1 MFPLCDM
8 AEAVKVD
15 VYPRELVP
23 GELDAL
29 GGVLAAILSEPDEIS
44 G

>member
-1 MFPLCDM
+1 MST
-8 AEAVKVD
+8 
-15 VYPRELVP
+15 LVNWCQ
-23 GELDAL
+23 GNWIAL